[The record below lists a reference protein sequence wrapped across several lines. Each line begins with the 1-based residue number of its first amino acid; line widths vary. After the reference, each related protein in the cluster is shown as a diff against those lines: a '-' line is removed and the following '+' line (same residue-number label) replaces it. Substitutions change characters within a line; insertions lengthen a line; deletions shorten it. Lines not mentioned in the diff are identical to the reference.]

1 MVRIQKRLVKKRYYG
16 KAVYQ
21 YPVYSFNIPKK
32 FHELLQPF
40 VDGELQAD
48 VERKSN
54 TLIIKLTPKLGKP
67 MEKSFLNKKIAN
79 LHSAKSREN
88 SDDHEQN

>member
-1 MVRIQKRLVKKRYYG
+1 MARIQRRLVKKKYYG

-40 VDGELQAD
+40 VGEDLQAD

-54 TLIIKLTPKLGKP
+54 TLIIKLTPKPRKL
-67 MEKSFLNKKIAN
+67 MEKY
-79 LHSAKSREN
+79 
-88 SDDHEQN
+88 

>member
-16 KAVYQ
+16 KAMYQ

-40 VDGELQAD
+40 VGEELEAD

-54 TLIIKLTPKLGKP
+54 TLIIKLTPKPRKP
-67 MEKSFLNKKIAN
+67 MEKPFLNKKIAD

-88 SDDHEQN
+88 SNNRD

>member
-1 MVRIQKRLVKKRYYG
+1 MVRIQRRLVKKRYYG

-40 VDGELQAD
+40 LGEELQAD
-48 VERKSN
+48 VEHKSN
-54 TLIIKLTPKLGKP
+54 TLIITLTPKPRKP
-67 MEKSFLNKKIAN
+67 TEKTFL
-79 LHSAKSREN
+79 E
-88 SDDHEQN
+88 

>member
-16 KAVYQ
+16 KAMYQ

-40 VDGELQAD
+40 VDEDLQAD
-48 VERKSN
+48 VEHKSN
-54 TLIIKLTPKLGKP
+54 TLIIRLTPKLEKP
-67 MEKSFLNKKIAN
+67 MEKSFLNKKLAN
-79 LHSAKSREN
+79 LHSAKSSEN

>member
-16 KAVYQ
+16 KALYQ

-40 VDGELQAD
+40 VGEELQAD
-48 VERKSN
+48 IECKSN
-54 TLIIKLTPKLGKP
+54 TLIIMLTPKPRKP
-67 MEKSFLNKKIAN
+67 LEKPFLNKKNAN
-79 LHSAKSREN
+79 LPSAKSREN
-88 SDDHEQN
+88 SDNYEQF

>member
-16 KAVYQ
+16 KAMYQ
-21 YPVYSFNIPKK
+21 YLVYSLNIPKE

-40 VDGELQAD
+40 LGEELQAD
-48 VERKSN
+48 VERKPN
-54 TLIIKLTPKLGKP
+54 TLIIKLTPSLEKP
-67 MEKSFLNKKIAN
+67 TEKPFLNKKIAD

-88 SDDHEQN
+88 SDNVG